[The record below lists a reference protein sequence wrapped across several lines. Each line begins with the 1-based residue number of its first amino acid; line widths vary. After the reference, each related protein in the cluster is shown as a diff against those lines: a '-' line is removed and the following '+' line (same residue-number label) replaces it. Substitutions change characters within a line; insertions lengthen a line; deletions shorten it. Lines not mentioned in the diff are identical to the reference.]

1 MNQHMHERR
10 LARPRVESPIRPFRF
25 GSSRAPS
32 LTLGIALSSVAAA
45 QATLF
50 TYTGTQPAGA
60 AGAAVAL
67 WTDLDGDGRLEWVV
81 GAPREDTT
89 AVDAGRVHVLSG
101 ATGLTYTTLDGSVAN
116 GMLGNALANVG
127 DLDGDGIDELAVGA
141 PGERTVRVHSGAT
154 QAVLWAHTE
163 ASRATFGAAL
173 GAAGDVDG
181 DGTLD
186 VVVGAPTHGSLV
198 VLSGLGGGV
207 VFASQVPG
215 LFRFGSSVAA
225 AGDIDGDGFADVLG
239 GAPNT
244 FGGTYNEGAAAILRG
259 PAGAVAHVHRPSG
272 VQARGM
278 EFGYSVAPAGDVDG
292 DGLDDYAV
300 GARYYGGL
308 HFVDYNFVA
317 VYSGVTHTELRRVL
331 GGYDEWFGESLAT
344 AGDIDH
350 DGHPELVIG
359 NPIGGEVVVWSPRR
373 GVVVHRFEG
382 QDFQFP
388 GASVAGGEDVDGD
401 GFLDLV
407 QGTPYDDAFGG
418 FLPGRATLF
427 TMGCVPDAAYSYCVV
442 TPNSASATGARIAK
456 LGSTSLSGN
465 GMRLYAYGCPTDTF
479 ALFFY
484 GTEAAL
490 APSGFGTVCV
500 GGTVL
505 RLYPA
510 SPTGPGGVPSHD
522 FGLATLGVVAGD
534 TRYFQCWVRDNQGGV
549 PGYTFSDGLRMTFCP

>member
-1 MNQHMHERR
+1 MNQLTHAGRDR
-10 LARPRVESPIRPFRF
+10 RPRVQGAIHSLRF
-25 GSSRAPS
+25 GSVDMPS
-32 LTLGIALSSVAAA
+32 LVLAIGLASVATA
-45 QATLF
+45 QGTLF
-50 TYTGTQPAGA
+50 TYTGTQPAGG

-89 AVDAGRVHVLSG
+89 VVDAGRVHVLSG
-101 ATGLTYTTLDGSVAN
+101 ATGLTYTTIDGNVAN
-116 GMLGNALANVG
+116 GQVGDALANVG

-154 QAVLWAHTE
+154 QAVLWTHTE
-163 ASRATFGAAL
+163 ASRSSFGAAVN
-173 GAAGDVDG
+173 AAGDVNG

-186 VVVGAPTHGSLV
+186 VIVGAPLHGSVV
-198 VLSGLGGGV
+198 VLSGVGGGV
-207 VFASQVPG
+207 VFASQDPT
-215 LFRFGSSVAA
+215 LFRYGFSVAS
-225 AGDIDGDGFADVLG
+225 AGDIDGDGYGDVLA

-244 FGGTYNEGAAAILRG
+244 FGGTYNEGAVAVLRG

-272 VQARGM
+272 SQDRGM

-317 VYSGVTHTELRRVL
+317 VYSGLTHVELDRIL
-331 GGYDEWFGESLAT
+331 GGYDHWFGESLASV
-344 AGDIDH
+344 GDIDQ
-350 DGHPELVIG
+350 DGHAELAIG
-359 NPIGGEVVVWSPRR
+359 DPIGQEIVVWSPRR
-373 GVVVHRFEG
+373 DVVVQRFTGVGFELA
-382 QDFQFP
+382 

-401 GFLDLV
+401 GFLDIV
-407 QGTPYDDAFGG
+407 QGTHYLNSFGAIG
-418 FLPGRATLF
+418 PGRAAVF
-427 TMGCVPDAAYSYCVV
+427 TVGCVVDAAYSYCVT
-442 TPNSASATGARIAK
+442 TPNSASAVGARIAK
-456 LGSTSLSGN
+456 LGSTSLSGS
-465 GMRLYAYGCPTDTF
+465 GMRLYATDCPTNTF

-484 GTEAAL
+484 GTQTAL

-510 SPTGPGGVPSHD
+510 SPTGPAGVPSHD
-522 FGLATLGVVAGD
+522 FALSVLGVVAGD
-534 TRYFQCWVRDNQGGV
+534 TRFFQCWVRDNQGGV
-549 PGYTFSDGLRMTFCP
+549 VGHTFSDGLRVTFCP